1 MSVDKRASPTAIDI
15 GSRVQADL
23 TRVSAG
29 DIGIGRP
36 WSAAGWDAAID
47 GEELT
52 GVSNHAMHN
61 DATSDEI
68 ISAVRELISL
78 MGKGGITELDLSTGD
93 VSIRLR
99 GATSSAP
106 AAAHQRPGL
115 DGADGAG
122 GNDAEEPAGHEV
134 TSPMIGTFYAAPGPG
149 EAPFVQIGD
158 EVEVGQVVGIVEAMK
173 IMNEIIADRPGVVID
188 ILVQNAQ
195 AVEYGSP
202 LLRLGEQ
209 TDFVG

>member
-1 MSVDKRASPTAIDI
+1 M
-15 GSRVQADL
+15 
-23 TRVSAG
+23 
-29 DIGIGRP
+29 
-36 WSAAGWDAAID
+36 DAASD
-47 GEELT
+47 GEGPI
-52 GVSNHAMHN
+52 GVSEHEMHSS
-61 DATSDEI
+61 ATSDEI
-68 ISAVRELISL
+68 IGAVRELISL

-99 GATSSAP
+99 GAASSAP
-106 AAAHQRPGL
+106 TDSHHRRL
-115 DGADGAG
+115 SDGADGE
-122 GNDAEEPAGHEV
+122 DDEPAELAGHEV
-134 TSPMIGTFYAAPGPG
+134 TAPMIGTFYSAPGPG
-149 EAPFVQIGD
+149 EAPFVQVGD

-173 IMNEIIADRPGVVID
+173 IMNEIIADRPGIVID